1 MLTLSVGGLEENN
14 LAVGPFGL
22 IVAKG
27 PAWSRKPWILK
38 TPPPWYRNRNA
49 LSGPQLKA
57 CLALA
62 TAATAA
68 YGTRGKTPY
77 KGVSMPA
84 ICVKV
89 ATAVPKGAGVHGGLS
104 ASQRAERA
112 HTAAGA
118 SIASLRSILAQKGVA
133 PVAV

>member
-1 MLTLSVGGLEENN
+1 M
-14 LAVGPFGL
+14 AVGPFGL

-49 LSGPQLKA
+49 LSGPQIKA

-62 TAATAA
+62 RAATAA

-84 ICVKV
+84 VAVKV
-89 ATAVPKGAGVHGGLS
+89 AMAVPKGPGVHGGLS
-104 ASQRAERA
+104 PSARATRA
-112 HTAAGA
+112 HNAAAA
-118 SIASLRSILAQKGVA
+118 SIASLESILAAKGVA
-133 PVAV
+133 PVAA